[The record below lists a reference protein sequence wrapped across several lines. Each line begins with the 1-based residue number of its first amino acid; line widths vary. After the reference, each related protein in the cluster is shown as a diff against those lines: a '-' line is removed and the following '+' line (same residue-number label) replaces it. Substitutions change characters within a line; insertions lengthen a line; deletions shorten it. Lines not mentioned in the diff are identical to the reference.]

1 MATNCKTTKNN
12 ANIDIASLFQMNIGV
27 PTKHPTINGE
37 ISNYDVL
44 TQAYIFTDNEKIE
57 VRFLDKEMAKF
68 NFTAKNPD
76 EFCFELSKILV
87 TSCLPNK
94 FKGEHLKQLF
104 HGEYKTPQRK
114 SSYCK
119 PQELTISFDIVHDVR
134 HNMEH
139 VNNLKYLFVTDKTAK
154 TSGQVCYKRD
164 SFYTYRDIKNYYNDA
179 VVKHMDNIFNPV
191 YTDFNVNLTDLDML
205 NIPFYEKIQISVG
218 GKMKQVLAYD
228 LASKEDKEKIDLAI
242 KQAKNI
248 YSSNAVN
255 RWLAT
260 KLK

>member
-1 MATNCKTTKNN
+1 
-12 ANIDIASLFQMNIGV
+12 
-27 PTKHPTINGE
+27 
-37 ISNYDVL
+37 
-44 TQAYIFTDNEKIE
+44 
-57 VRFLDKEMAKF
+57 
-68 NFTAKNPD
+68 
-76 EFCFELSKILV
+76 
-87 TSCLPNK
+87 
-94 FKGEHLKQLF
+94 
-104 HGEYKTPQRK
+104 
-114 SSYCK
+114 
-119 PQELTISFDIVHDVR
+119 
-134 HNMEH
+134 
-139 VNNLKYLFVTDKTAK
+139 
-154 TSGQVCYKRD
+154 
-164 SFYTYRDIKNYYNDA
+164 
-179 VVKHMDNIFNPV
+179 MDNIFNPV